1 MTDGG
6 SEYAMRVLVTGATG
20 FTGGHLARALHARGH
35 RVRALV
41 RDPAK
46 GETLHA
52 AGMEVVEGDLTNA
65 AQVLQAVQGCEVVY
79 HIAAVYREARFA
91 DEVYRQVNVDGTRN
105 VLEACR
111 LSGVGRVVH
120 CSTVGV
126 HGDVKAPADESAPF
140 GPLDVYQESKLAG
153 EQLARQYFDAGLPGT
168 IFRPVGIHG
177 PGDLRFHKLFRT
189 IASGAFRMIGNG
201 AVLYHM
207 TYIDDLVAGIIRCG
221 EHPAALGQT
230 YILCGPRY
238 TTITELAA
246 AVARAVGR
254 PAPRGH
260 IPAAPVLAAAKICE
274 AICRP
279 LGLEP
284 PLHKRRLDFFLVD
297 RGFTSAKAA
306 REIGYVPQVA
316 LEEGLERTAAWYK
329 SAGLL

>member
-1 MTDGG
+1 
-6 SEYAMRVLVTGATG
+6 MRVLVTGATG
-20 FTGGHLARALHARGH
+20 FTGGHLARALGKRGYQ
-35 RVRALV
+35 VRALV
-41 RDPAK
+41 RNPAK
-46 GETLHA
+46 ADALRA
-52 AGMEVVEGDLTNA
+52 AGIEVVKGDLVNA
-65 AQVLQAVQGCEVVY
+65 EDVQRAVDGCEIVY
-79 HIAAVYREARFA
+79 HIGAVYREARFA
-91 DEVYRQVNVDGTRN
+91 DAVYRQVNVEGTRH

-111 LSGVGRVVH
+111 LAAVGRFVH

-153 EQLARQYFDAGLPGT
+153 EQLARQYIDAGLPGT

-177 PGDLRFHKLFRT
+177 PGDMRFHKLFRT

-207 TYIDDLVAGIIRCG
+207 TYIDDLVEGIICCG
-221 EHPAALGQT
+221 EHPAALGET

-260 IPAAPVLAAAKICE
+260 IPAGPVLAAAKLCE

-279 LGLEP
+279 LGIEP

-297 RGFTSAKAA
+297 RGFSSAKAA
-306 REIGYVPQVA
+306 RQIGYVPRVP
-316 LEEGLERTAAWYK
+316 LEEGLQRTASWYK
-329 SAGLL
+329 SVGLL